1 VADADVRAGDAADVS
16 GAEIEDAVNGSSA
29 PDGRPR
35 ELQRPPR
42 RLPKAAEVLAE
53 ELRSRILR
61 EAKPTG
67 TQLTTEAELIE
78 EHGFSR
84 GTVREALR
92 LLEVEGLIAIRRGP
106 RGGVS
111 VARPDLS
118 QVSRT
123 MSLLFTLDETPLSA
137 FFEFRKLVEPYAA
150 RLVATSATDEARRR
164 LLAYV
169 EAGPDDPEYATNFH
183 RVLAECTPNQILQV
197 ILVALHDVL
206 DRHVRLEVIDERE
219 VEAVAQVHRRVARA
233 VMDRQPDA
241 AERLMRRHLEAF
253 EKLLKDQG
261 RLTEPIVPRSR
272 WRS

>member
-1 VADADVRAGDAADVS
+1 VADAEVGSGDGAGIPPS
-16 GAEIEDAVNGSSA
+16 GNGA
-29 PDGRPR
+29 HPP

-61 EAKPTG
+61 DSKPTG

-111 VARPDLS
+111 VGRPDLS

-123 MSLLFTLDETPLSA
+123 LSLLFTLDETPLSD

-150 RLVATSATDEARRR
+150 RLAATSATEDARRR
-164 LLAYV
+164 LIAYV
-169 EAGPDDPEYATNFH
+169 EGGPDDPERATNFH
-183 RVLAECTPNQILQV
+183 RVLAECTPNEILRV
-197 ILVALHDVL
+197 MLVALHDVL

-219 VEAVAQVHRRVARA
+219 VEAVAEVHRRIARA

-253 EKLLKDQG
+253 ERLLKEQG
-261 RLTEPIVPRSR
+261 RLGQPIVPRSR